1 MLIAFTPVNA
11 QSVSNLED
19 EIGVKS
25 LLNKAKKHYGKGS
38 IDGDVVHFQKNG
50 FLGLFK
56 KSHYVGF
63 IVKSTNEED
72 GQQYAISRALQ
83 HSDIIQGSSVHFGK
97 RVNVAT
103 GCKSYLGEI
112 LHSRHKKEDFTMLV
126 CKM

>member
-1 MLIAFTPVNA
+1 MKNSNLISNLCLFVAILSLSLIAFTPVNA

-38 IDGDVVHFQKNG
+38 IHGDVVHFEKKG
-50 FLGLFK
+50 LFGLFK

-63 IVKSTNEED
+63 IVKSTNQED

-97 RVNVAT
+97 KVNVAT
-103 GCKSYLGEI
+103 GCKS
-112 LHSRHKKEDFTMLV
+112 
-126 CKM
+126 